1 MKITQK
7 DLEAVLR
14 RINLKAG
21 FTGDKLYSTPGAYL
35 LDGAY
40 GGWKLAQYCNEHG
53 GQRDI
58 TCGFSPKKE
67 LYYQMHAFLNGMEAQ
82 KELES
87 IENTDKDGY
96 SVKP

>member
-7 DLEAVLR
+7 DLEAVLK
-14 RINLKAG
+14 RINSKAG
-21 FTGDKLYSTPGAYL
+21 FENPKYSTIGSFL

-58 TCGFSPKKE
+58 TSGFIPKKE
-67 LYYQMHAFLNGMEAQ
+67 LYYQMHAFLSGMEAVN
-82 KELES
+82 K
-87 IENTDKDGY
+87 N
-96 SVKP
+96 V